1 MLQEGYKLKGNYV
14 SNNKCEQIVSGASDN
29 SEYLD
34 KTYLITNANDCS
46 ENTLLSD
53 SINISTTKIKY

>member
-1 MLQEGYKLKGNYV
+1 MLEKGYKLNENYV
-14 SNNKCEQIVSGASDN
+14 SNNKCEQRVSDASDQ

-34 KTYLITNANDCS
+34 KTYSISYANDCS

-53 SINISTTKIKY
+53 SSNTLTT